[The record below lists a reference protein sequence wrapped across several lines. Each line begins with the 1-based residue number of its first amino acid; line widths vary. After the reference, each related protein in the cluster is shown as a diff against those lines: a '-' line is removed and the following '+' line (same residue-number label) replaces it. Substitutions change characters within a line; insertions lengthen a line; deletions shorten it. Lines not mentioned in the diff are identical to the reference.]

1 MRVPVDLELRVW
13 GMGAN
18 GRVFSQP
25 ARTRNVSAGGA
36 LLSGIEHDLK
46 IGDTVGV
53 QCGEK
58 KARCKVVWAINTG
71 SMQKIQVGVQ
81 LQSRQEC
88 PWTPELPK
96 ATNAPSFPPE
106 NCRRWERH
114 KISVVLALHDEG
126 ATTPMRLTA
135 TDISASGGYVETIF
149 PLIIGTSLKVDL
161 WIASEKLTTRSFVCT
176 SDPGLGMGIEF
187 IGLKP
192 EDQQR
197 FQEYLQALN
206 PWGFPRTLE
215 GIISV
220 ITVKSRAFRPILCY
234 RMCMRPWR
242 EVLKA
247 TGIVM
252 LGVIFVLVGILL
264 WALLF
269 FRKIL

>member
-1 MRVPVDLELRVW
+1 MSQPRPEMRVPVDLELRVW

-114 KISVVLALHDEG
+114 KISVVLALHDER

-135 TDISASGGYVETIF
+135 TDISASGCYVETIF

-161 WIASEKLTTRSFVCT
+161 WIASEKLTTRSFVRT

-197 FQEYLQALN
+197 FQEYLKALN
-206 PWGFPRTLE
+206 PWGCSIERPN
-215 GIISV
+215 
-220 ITVKSRAFRPILCY
+220 SRARDC
-234 RMCMRPWR
+234 
-242 EVLKA
+242 
-247 TGIVM
+247 
-252 LGVIFVLVGILL
+252 
-264 WALLF
+264 
-269 FRKIL
+269 RKN